1 MGTISRIQQPASEI
15 TEFVAHG
22 RIDVRDVVETLTHFY
37 ADDQKTIHSLWD
49 FTDADLSGLSAHD
62 IQMIADFVA
71 AHAQER
77 VGSKAALVFSSDL
90 DYGLGRMIDAQVEME
105 LSPVSLQSF
114 KNKEAAQQWLNRTDA

>member
-1 MGTISRIQQPASEI
+1 M

-22 RIDVRDVVETLTHFY
+22 RIDVRDVIEALTHFY
-37 ADDQKTIHSLWD
+37 ADEQQTINSLWD

-71 AHAQER
+71 VHAQER

-90 DYGLGRMIDAQVEME
+90 EYGLGRMIDAQLEIE
-105 LSPVSLQSF
+105 LAPVFLQSF
-114 KNKEAAQQWLNRTDA
+114 KNKEAAQLWLNRPEP